1 MSFVSEIPEE
11 QAGPELKP
19 LYQDIRTGSNFI
31 PNYWLAQGRRPD
43 AIRAQMDLG
52 TAISKDGALPRQV
65 KEQINLVV
73 SGINTSSYC
82 VALHM
87 ELLRNLGIEKPIG
100 RKLATDYEHAP
111 VTPGVFALFRFA
123 DKLTRKP
130 GDIVREDIEELKR
143 AGWNEEQIY
152 EAVLTVALLNFYNRV
167 SLGLGLMA
175 DF

>member
-19 LYQDIRTGSNFI
+19 LYQEIRTGWHFI

-43 AIRAQMDLG
+43 VIRAQIDLG
-52 TAISKDGALPRQV
+52 LAISKDGTLPRQI
-65 KEQINLVV
+65 KEQISVVV

-111 VTPGVFALFRFA
+111 VTPNVIALFRFA

-130 GDIVREDIEELKR
+130 GDIVREDIEELKG
-143 AGWNEEQIY
+143 AGWSEEQIY
-152 EAVLTVALLNFYNRV
+152 EAVLTVSLLNFYNRV

>member
-1 MSFVSEIPEE
+1 MSFVSQVSEE
-11 QAGPELKP
+11 QASLELKP
-19 LYQDIRTGSNFI
+19 LYEHIRASWNFI

-43 AIRAQMDLG
+43 VLRAQMALG
-52 TAISKDGALPRQV
+52 AAISKDGALPRQL
-65 KEQINLVV
+65 KEQISVVV

-111 VTPGVFALFRFA
+111 AAPNVISLFRFA

-152 EAVLTVALLNFYNRV
+152 ETVLTISLMNFFNRV

>member
-1 MSFVSEIPEE
+1 MSFISQISEE

-19 LYQDIRTGSNFI
+19 LYEKIRAGWNFV

-43 AIRAQMDLG
+43 LVRAQLELG
-52 TAISKDGALPRQV
+52 ATVSRDGALPQKI
-65 KEQINLVV
+65 KEQVGLVV
-73 SGINTSSYC
+73 AGLNTSSYC
-82 VALHM
+82 VAIHM
-87 ELLRNLGIEKPIG
+87 EILRNMGIEKPLG
-100 RKLATDYEHAP
+100 RKLAVDYPRAP
-111 VTPGVFALFRFA
+111 VGEKIQALFRFA

-152 EAVLTVALLNFYNRV
+152 ETVMTVSLMNFYNRV